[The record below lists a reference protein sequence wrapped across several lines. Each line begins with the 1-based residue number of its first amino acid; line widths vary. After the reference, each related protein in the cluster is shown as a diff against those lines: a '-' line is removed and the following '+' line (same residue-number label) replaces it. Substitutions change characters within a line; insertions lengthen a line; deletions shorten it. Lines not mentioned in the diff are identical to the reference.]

1 MVQNQRDLDILS
13 LVERRLDAK
22 LDSID
27 KLLNQSLTG
36 LKELYEVRN
45 KFLENRIIELE
56 KKIDTFINEYED
68 KRESDK
74 TEKREDKKE
83 QVTKTTAVMGWVVA
97 ALTAIASALIPKFF
111 N

>member
-111 N
+111 

>member
-1 MVQNQRDLDILS
+1 MVQSQRDLDILS
-13 LVERRLDAK
+13 LVEKRLDAK

-56 KKIDTFINEYED
+56 KKIDSFIAEYDE

-74 TEKREDKKE
+74 SEKREDKKE

-97 ALTAIASALIPKFF
+97 AITAIASALIPKFF
-111 N
+111 